1 MAAYQVDRE
10 WVSAWVKRTRAEQGL
25 PPTIED
31 PAALATIA
39 ALVRPYL
46 IEKGYLRADGT
57 PAVPARK
64 AS

>member
-10 WVSAWVKRTRAEQGL
+10 WVAAWVRRTRAEQGL
-25 PPTIED
+25 PPVIED
-31 PAALATIA
+31 PTALATIA

-46 IEKGYLRADGT
+46 IEKGYLRSDGT
-57 PAVPARK
+57 RAPARK

>member
-1 MAAYQVDRE
+1 MAAYQVDRG
-10 WVSAWVKRTRAEQGL
+10 WVAAWVKRTRAEQGL
-25 PPTIED
+25 PPVIED

-57 PAVPARK
+57 PVRK